1 MAKSLTLHTRVE
13 PEIKEKADAILSELG
28 VSISE
33 AINMFLHQVVHHRGI
48 PLDLRLKDEAINER
62 LLRQIANSNVPRVR
76 LEPDENGNLTVDKDL
91 YPNAHD
97 WLVNG

>member
-28 VSISE
+28 VTVSD
-33 AINMFLHQVVHHRGI
+33 AINMFLHQIVYHRGI
-48 PLDLRLKDEAINER
+48 PLDLRLKDETIDEK
-62 LLRQIANSNVPRVR
+62 LLRQIASSNTPRVK
-76 LEPDENGNLTVDKDL
+76 LEPDENDNLTVDKEL
-91 YPNAHD
+91 HPHIHD